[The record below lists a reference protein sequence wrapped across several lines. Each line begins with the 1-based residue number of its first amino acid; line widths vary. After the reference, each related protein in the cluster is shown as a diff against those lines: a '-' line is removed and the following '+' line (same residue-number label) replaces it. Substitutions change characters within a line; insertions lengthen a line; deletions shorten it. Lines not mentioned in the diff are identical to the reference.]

1 MASTLDLRAPAIKIK
16 FDKGKTFA
24 PIFYYLAV
32 DNSVIDMTGW
42 SARMQARATIDAT
55 SVLPGWDLST
65 PASGLAIVQGTATLE
80 DGTTIPNAWGVKLNV
95 PPAITAAISWTSAVF
110 DIEVIDPNGVV
121 FPFLKGAL
129 YPDNEATR

>member
-42 SARMQARATIDAT
+42 SARMQARATMDSPT
-55 SVLPGWDLST
+55 VLSGWDLSS
-65 PASGLAIVQGTATLE
+65 PSNGLAVVQGTATLE

-95 PPAITAAISWTSAVF
+95 PPAITAAINWTSAVF
-110 DIEVIDPNGVV
+110 DIEVIDTNGVV
-121 FPFLKGAL
+121 FPFLKGTL
-129 YPDNEATR
+129 FPDNEATR